1 MIISGEVKYHDA
13 LGPMMVDIDTVTQHP
28 DNYNNGDIEELAV
41 SIEVNGMYRPIY
53 TDATTGYILA
63 GNTTWA
69 ACKMLRA
76 TIIPAVP
83 LVVDDVTADRIL
95 SADNAIASLARPDD
109 GMLLQLLERL
119 AANDALT
126 GSGHGLDDIER
137 LRAIVDI
144 PFEPFPPVP
153 DIINAAHKCPSCGYE
168 WNGSA
173 IQP

>member
-1 MIISGEVKYHDA
+1 MIASGEVRYHDA
-13 LGPMMVDIDTVTQHP
+13 LEHLMVPIDTVTQHP
-28 DNYNNGDIEELAV
+28 DNYNNGDVEELAV

-53 TDATTGYILA
+53 VQQSSQYILA

-76 TIIPAVP
+76 EIIPVVP
-83 LVVDDVTADRIL
+83 LDVNDITADRIL
-95 SADNAIASLARPDD
+95 SADNAIAGLARPDD
-109 GMLLQLLERL
+109 GMLLTLLERL

-137 LRAIVDI
+137 LRAIVEI
-144 PFEPFPPVP
+144 PFEPFPEVPPV
-153 DIINAAHKCPSCGYE
+153 INAAHKCPECGYE